1 MSINDVNRIL
11 YDYRHGSGAYNQ
23 QSNSMYYGYVNS
35 TMSYGYSSSNST
47 SLNTSTCRSTY
58 ANHTPYNSSG
68 YYYSSS
74 IFS

>member
-11 YDYRHGSGAYNQ
+11 HDYRHGSGSYNQ
-23 QSNSMYYGYVNS
+23 QSNSMYYGFVNS
-35 TMSYGYSSSNST
+35 TMSYGYSSNST
-47 SLNTSTCRSTY
+47 YSNASTNRSNY